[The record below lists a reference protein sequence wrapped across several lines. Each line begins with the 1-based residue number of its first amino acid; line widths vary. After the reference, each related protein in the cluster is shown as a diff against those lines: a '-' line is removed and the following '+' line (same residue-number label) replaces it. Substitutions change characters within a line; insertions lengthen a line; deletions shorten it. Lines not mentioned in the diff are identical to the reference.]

1 MFDITLRLVA
11 PAGPASSP
19 SSVDAVDSSSEG
31 SLGGSESGSG
41 SGSGVLKSSTV
52 VLRRDYQ
59 EFRALHL
66 ALTSLFSSTG
76 GKVGRSG
83 VAF

>member
-31 SLGGSESGSG
+31 SLGGSE